1 MGLRVLNKNIL
12 NSFRPEYCFYLSN
25 ARHLREVTMSI
36 CHCTSISLY
45 LQFPPVKVIFGQSD
59 PQSDPGDVKLLAI
72 VNGLPEYVVV
82 LWHLLLVDLPGEVGG
97 GVGGLTA
104 AVELQEVSYLI
115 LLHVH
120 VCRDSGG
127 LVWKF

>member
-1 MGLRVLNKNIL
+1 M
-12 NSFRPEYCFYLSN
+12 
-25 ARHLREVTMSI
+25 
-36 CHCTSISLY
+36 
-45 LQFPPVKVIFGQSD
+45 KVIFGQSD
-59 PQSDPGDVKLLAI
+59 PESDPGDVKLLAI

-82 LWHLLLVDLPGEVGG
+82 LWDLLLVDLPGEVGG

-104 AVELQEVSYLI
+104 AVELQKVSYLI